1 MARLAAIRN
10 NKIERLAFDVNV
22 LPDRAELDAALI
34 AQWTAQVGATVL
46 ITNNLLRA
54 EIDDDWDGVQGVEP
68 AAVAAARI
76 ALAASAAEESAA
88 RTDAQTVIAQL
99 RTIVN
104 GSFAGTPAQAVR
116 IIARAVLFLVLRETR

>member
-116 IIARAVLFLVLRETR
+116 ILARAVLFLVLRETR

>member
-10 NKIERLAFDVNV
+10 NKIERLAFGVNV

-46 ITNNLLRA
+46 ITDNLLRA

-76 ALAASAAEESAA
+76 ALAASQAEESAA

-116 IIARAVLFLVLRETR
+116 ILARAVLFLVLRETR

>member
-46 ITNNLLRA
+46 ITDNLLRA

>member
-1 MARLAAIRN
+1 MARLVAIRN

-46 ITNNLLRA
+46 ITDNVLRA

-88 RTDAQTVIAQL
+88 KADAQTVIVQL

-116 IIARAVLFLVLRETR
+116 LIARAVLFLVLRETR

>member
-1 MARLAAIRN
+1 MARLVAIRN

-68 AAVAAARI
+68 AAVAVARI
-76 ALAASAAEESAA
+76 ALAASQAEESAA
-88 RTDAQTVIAQL
+88 KADAQTVIVQL

-116 IIARAVLFLVLRETR
+116 ILARAVLFLVLRETR

>member
-46 ITNNLLRA
+46 ITDNVLRA

-76 ALAASAAEESAA
+76 ALAASHAEESAA
-88 RTDAQTVIAQL
+88 KADAQTVIAQL

>member
-1 MARLAAIRN
+1 MARLVAIRN

-46 ITNNLLRA
+46 ITDNLLRA

>member
-1 MARLAAIRN
+1 MARLVAIRN

-46 ITNNLLRA
+46 ITDNLLRA

-88 RTDAQTVIAQL
+88 KADAQTVIVQL

>member
-1 MARLAAIRN
+1 MARLAAVRN
-10 NKIERLAFDVNV
+10 SKIERLAFDVNV

-34 AQWTAQVGATVL
+34 AQWTAQVGAVFL
-46 ITNNLLRA
+46 ITDNLLRA

-68 AAVAAARI
+68 AAVSAARI
-76 ALAASAAEESAA
+76 ALAASMTEESAA
-88 RTDAQTVIAQL
+88 KDDAVTVVAQL

-116 IIARAVLFLVLRETR
+116 LIARAVLFLVLRETR

>member
-1 MARLAAIRN
+1 MARLVAIRN

-46 ITNNLLRA
+46 ITDNVLRA